1 MQNRCARADGPD
13 HYHTQG
19 GHVPT
24 GNGPFYPT
32 FFPVMAD
39 VRIEASRAVPAAP
52 AVLAYL
58 SRFSHPVVIANS
70 RPFAFDGER
79 VTFS

>member
-1 MQNRCARADGPD
+1 
-13 HYHTQG
+13 
-19 GHVPT
+19 
-24 GNGPFYPT
+24 
-32 FFPVMAD
+32 MAD